1 MNHPYAQKI
10 PRHHPQV
17 QDRQMMVD
25 GFQDFAFKA
34 FHPKYEKSAAP
45 LSKRRNG
52 IGPVKNGDGVFFGN
66 AYVGSPSL
74 TPSQIAMANRYA
86 FTALVLGASIVYA
99 NVITKKVKGGVKTTV
114 KTARNISGLTALR
127 YAATG
132 AITYALIQDFTQ
144 Q

>member
-52 IGPVKNGDGVFFGN
+52 VGPVKNGEGVFFGN
-66 AYVGSPSL
+66 VPALVSSVPPS
-74 TPSQIAMANRYA
+74 SIANRFA
-86 FTALVLGASIVYA
+86 IGGVILVGSIVYA
-99 NVITKKVKGGVKTTV
+99 NAISNRAKSLSNNTLKSLKKV
-114 KTARNISGLTALR
+114 SSLTAIR
-127 YAATG
+127 YALTG
-132 AITYALIQDFTQ
+132 YLGYYLIQDFTQ